1 MNHEITKKA
10 EHVKNSTLS
19 DIQDMLSGEF
29 HSQFLENLENLQGLL
44 YNPVTHT
51 PIEGEKELQILAQAK
66 GTTDPRFI
74 LEVNTKTEN
83 LPPIDNAQ
91 IIQLTNQSVE
101 KDDLT
106 KELTLKER
114 TYNVI
119 NAREITKFS
128 NTKPIQYTK
137 EEKAKLL
144 QNLEKRVKETNNKLP
159 RLFDKLYGS
168 NVLNRIPKSNM
179 QNFITLIDAVENRDN
194 LLKDDK
200 NIPRELLRGYKEETR
215 MDLSQYKHTWVTQPY
230 TKEEKAEVDDRFA
243 RTCFKNA
250 LAASLLARELGV
262 EPPLKYILK
271 DTDMNKKLKET
282 YLDSE
287 NSKQKLKEDIQLA
300 RNIKKII
307 KEKILFQVKTRK
319 TREEIKAME
328 NYYKENPDNRPL
340 TPEDYYHYKPLNI
353 ESLDHKIARDRSIST
368 ELDENMDKMF
378 DKFKQKLKIMEKEQ
392 LNPEKIQEKIKKA
405 IKSAKGKE
413 ARHDT
418 FDKSQKSTTTK
429 DATKESTMIYQIGA
443 MDNQEKING
452 WDLIEAHSEKEALN
466 FASRLLDQREN
477 NEKPFSYASPY
488 NPVILEKHPT
498 MQEFGYGIK
507 DLTPIKASDKPMPFE
522 IKIQKLDQEKQ
533 KWLESQKKNI
543 GSTSKNVKPTPPKK
557 NQTSQRK
564 RT

>member
-19 DIQDMLSGEF
+19 DIQDMLSGQF
-29 HSQFLENLENLQGLL
+29 HSQFLENLENIQGVL

-66 GTTDPRFI
+66 DTTDPRFI
-74 LEVNTKTEN
+74 LEIHTETEN

-91 IIQLTNQSVE
+91 KIQLINRSVE
-101 KDDLT
+101 KDTLT

-137 EEKAKLL
+137 EEREKLL
-144 QNLEKRVKETNNKLP
+144 QNLEKRVQETNNRLT
-159 RLFDKLYGS
+159 RLFDQSYGS
-168 NVLNRIPKSNM
+168 NVVNGIPKANV
-179 QNFITLIDAVENRDN
+179 QNFITLMDAVENRDR
-194 LLKDDK
+194 LLSEDK
-200 NIPRELLRGYKEETR
+200 NIPRDLLRGYKAETR

-271 DTDMNKKLKET
+271 DPDMSNNLRKT
-282 YLDSE
+282 YLE
-287 NSKQKLKEDIQLA
+287 SKNCREKLIEDIQLA
-300 RNIKKII
+300 RNIKKIM

-319 TREEIKAME
+319 TREEIKTME
-328 NYYKENPDNRPL
+328 KNYKENPYSKPL
-340 TPEDYYHYKPLNI
+340 TPKDYYHYTPMNI
-353 ESLDHKIARDRSIST
+353 ESLEHKIGHDRTITT
-368 ELDENMDKMF
+368 ELDKKMDKMF
-378 DKFKQKLKIMEKEQ
+378 ADFKQKLKVMEKEQ
-392 LNPEKIQEKIKKA
+392 LNPEKIQEKVKKA
-405 IKSAKGKE
+405 IKSAKGKK

-418 FDKSQKSTTTK
+418 FDKSQKSTN
-429 DATKESTMIYQIGA
+429 KENTMIYQIGA
-443 MDNQEKING
+443 MDGQEKING

-466 FASRLLDQREN
+466 FASRLFDQREN
-477 NEKPFSYASPY
+477 NERPFSYASPY
-488 NPVILEKHPT
+488 EPVILEKHPT
-498 MQEFGYGIK
+498 MKEFGYGIK
-507 DLTPIKASDKPMPFE
+507 DLTPIKAHNKPMPFE
-522 IKIQKLDQEKQ
+522 IEIQKLDQKTKKQ
-533 KWLESQKKNI
+533 IESQKSNNILTPKNP
-543 GSTSKNVKPTPPKK
+543 SHKAK
-557 NQTSQRK
+557 K
-564 RT
+564 RTSRPRGSERE